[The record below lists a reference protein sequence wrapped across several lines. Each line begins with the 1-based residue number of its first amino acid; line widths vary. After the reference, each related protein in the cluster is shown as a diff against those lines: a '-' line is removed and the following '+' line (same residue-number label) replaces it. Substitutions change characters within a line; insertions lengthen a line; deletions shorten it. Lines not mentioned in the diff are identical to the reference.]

1 MPKGSS
7 LSESVTA
14 MLEVPRG
21 VVLQQ
26 GLPGSALEGTQASL
40 SPPQEGHGEE
50 EGRWPQEEIDR
61 HKYIRVGRL
70 MGDKAMGPNTTL

>member
-26 GLPGSALEGTQASL
+26 GLPGSALEGRRGSQAAL
-40 SPPQEGHGEE
+40 HQMGQKVEIEE
-50 EGRWPQEEIDR
+50 FCIKWTEE
-61 HKYIRVGRL
+61 VE
-70 MGDKAMGPNTTL
+70 P